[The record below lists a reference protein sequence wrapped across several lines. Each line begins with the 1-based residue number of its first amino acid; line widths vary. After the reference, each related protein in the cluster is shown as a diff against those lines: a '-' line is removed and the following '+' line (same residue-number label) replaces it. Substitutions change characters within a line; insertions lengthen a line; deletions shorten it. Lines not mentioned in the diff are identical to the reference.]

1 MVHTTELTVFIVLCL
16 AVTVIGF
23 GAGRWRR
30 AKLDHLD
37 EWGLG
42 GRKFGSVITWFLLGG
57 DIYTAY
63 TFIAVPAAV
72 FATGAAGLFAIPYT
86 IIVFPIVFVVMPKL
100 WQVSR
105 NRGYV
110 TVSDYVRERFDSRL
124 LALAVALTGIVA
136 TMPYIA
142 LQIFGIQVVIAQMGV
157 NVDLALVIAFV
168 VLALFTYVS
177 GLRAPAL
184 IAIVK
189 DALIGITVLV
199 LVIYIPSKLGG
210 YGAIF
215 DKVAQV
221 QAHQKVKPP
230 AAPVNYLSIG
240 RAQYAAYASLAFGSA
255 LALFLYPHAITG
267 TLAARGQ
274 RVIRRNAAYL
284 IPYSLMLGLIALL
297 GYMAIAAGTKPLK
310 ASGNNGIVPALLD
323 NMLPGWFAGFAFA
336 AIAIG
341 ALVPASVMS
350 IAAANLFSRNVYKEF
365 IAQRD
370 PRPAGDR
377 VQGDVPAGQV
387 RRPGLHPLGRQAERH
402 QLPARRRGADHP
414 DPARGDPRPLRA
426 GAQPLGGAPRL
437 GRGHHHRGVLAGGG
451 EVQGDD
457 PRLPDRRADQQAVH
471 RPGVV
476 RGQPRGGGGG
486 LAARL
491 RPRGAAAARHADRG
505 RLPAGGGGLFRRGSS
520 ASPRSAT
527 RT

>member
-1 MVHTTELTVFIVLCL
+1 VVHGAELSVFIVLSL
-16 AVTVIGF
+16 LVTVVGF

-57 DIYTAY
+57 DLYTAY

-72 FATGAAGLFAIPYT
+72 FATGAIGLFAIPYT
-86 IIVFPIVFVVMPKL
+86 IIVYPIVFLVMPKL

-105 NRGYV
+105 NKGYV
-110 TVSDYVRERFDSRL
+110 TASDYVKERFDSRY
-124 LALAVALTGIVA
+124 LALAIALTGIAA

-142 LQIFGIQVVIAQMGV
+142 LQIFGIQVVIEQMGV
-157 NVDLALVIAFV
+157 NVDLAFV

-199 LVIYIPSKLGG
+199 VIIYIPYKLGG
-210 YGAIF
+210 FGAIF
-215 DKVAQV
+215 DKVQQA

-230 AAPVNYLSIG
+230 VSYLSLG
-240 RAQYAAYASLAFGSA
+240 RAQYAAYASLALGSA

-267 TLAARGQ
+267 VLAAKGQ
-274 RVIRRNAAYL
+274 RVIRRNAVYL
-284 IPYSLMLGLIALL
+284 IPYSFMLGLIALL

-310 ASGNNGIVPALLD
+310 ASGNNGVVPALLD
-323 NMLPGWFAGFAFA
+323 KMLPGPVAGFAFA

-365 IAQRD
+365 LAPGATHAQQATVSKIASLVVKFGALAFILYVDKQNVINFQL
-370 PRPAGDR
+370 AGG
-377 VQGDVPAGQV
+377 VLILQT
-387 RRPGLHPLGRQAERH
+387 
-402 QLPARRRGADHP
+402 LPAVILALYVP
-414 DPARGDPRPLRA
+414 MLN
-426 GAQPLGGAPRL
+426 RL
-437 GRGHHHRGVLAGGG
+437 AVLAGWAAGISTGIYWLSAEKWKLTTHVFPIVGPQNRLYIALMAFLCNLAVVVAGSALAYALGARRQAG
-451 EVQGDD
+451 E
-457 PRLPDRRADQQAVH
+457 LTEADY
-471 RPGVV
+471 
-476 RGQPRGGGGG
+476 
-486 LAARL
+486 
-491 RPRGAAAARHADRG
+491 
-505 RLPAGGGGLFRRGSS
+505 LPA
-520 ASPRSAT
+520 AVV
-527 RT
+527 

>member
-1 MVHTTELTVFIVLCL
+1 VVHGAELSVFIVLSL
-16 AVTVIGF
+16 LVTVVGF

-57 DIYTAY
+57 DLYTAY

-72 FATGAAGLFAIPYT
+72 FATGAIGLFAVPYT
-86 IIVFPIVFVVMPKL
+86 IIVYPIVFLVMPKL

-105 NRGYV
+105 NKGYV
-110 TVSDYVRERFDSRL
+110 TASDYVKERFDSRY
-124 LALAVALTGIVA
+124 LALAIALTGIAA

-142 LQIFGIQVVIAQMGV
+142 LQIFGIQVVIEQMGV

-199 LVIYIPSKLGG
+199 VIIYIPYKLGG
-210 YGAIF
+210 FGAIF
-215 DKVAQV
+215 DKVQQAQL
-221 QAHQKVKPP
+221 HQRVKPP
-230 AAPVNYLSIG
+230 VSYLSLG
-240 RAQYAAYASLAFGSA
+240 RAQYAAYASLALGSA

-267 TLAARGQ
+267 VLAAKGQ
-274 RVIRRNAAYL
+274 RVIRRNAVYL
-284 IPYSLMLGLIALL
+284 IPYSFMLGLIALL

-310 ASGNNGIVPALLD
+310 ASGNNGVVPALLD
-323 NMLPGWFAGFAFA
+323 KMLPGPVAGFAFA

-365 IAQRD
+365 LAPGATHAQQATVSKIASL
-370 PRPAGDR
+370 
-377 VQGDVPAGQV
+377 VVKF
-387 RRPGLHPLGRQAERH
+387 
-402 QLPARRRGADHP
+402 GALAFILFVDK
-414 DPARGDPRPLRA
+414 
-426 GAQPLGGAPRL
+426 QN
-437 GRGHHHRGVLAGGG
+437 VINFQLAGGVLILQTLPAVILALYVPLLNRWAVIAG
-451 EVQGDD
+451 WAAGIGTGVYWLSVEKFKLTLHAFPVAGPQN
-457 PRLPDRRADQQAVH
+457 RLYIALVAFLVNL
-471 RPGVV
+471 GVV
-476 RGQPRGGGGG
+476 VLGSL
-486 LAARL
+486 LAYALGSRRQAGAL
-491 RPRGAAAARHADRG
+491 TEADYRPVAAV
-505 RLPAGGGGLFRRGSS
+505 
-520 ASPRSAT
+520 
-527 RT
+527 

>member
-1 MVHTTELTVFIVLCL
+1 MVHTTELTVFIVLSL
-16 AVTVIGF
+16 AVTMIGF

-57 DIYTAY
+57 DLYTAY
-63 TFIAVPAAV
+63 TFVAVPAAV

-110 TVSDYVRERFDSRL
+110 TASDYVKERFDSRL
-124 LALAVALTGIVA
+124 LALAIALTGIVA

-230 AAPVNYLSIG
+230 ATPVNYLSIG

-274 RVIRRNAAYL
+274 RVIRRNAVYL
-284 IPYSLMLGLIALL
+284 IPYSFMLGLIALL

-365 IAQRD
+365 IVPGATHAQ
-370 PRPAGDR
+370 
-377 VQGDVPAGQV
+377 
-387 RRPGLHPLGRQAERH
+387 QATASKVMS
-402 QLPARRRGADHP
+402 LLVKFGALAFILWVDK
-414 DPARGDPRPLRA
+414 
-426 GAQPLGGAPRL
+426 QN
-437 GRGHHHRGVLAGGG
+437 VINFQLAGG
-451 EVQGDD
+451 VLILQT
-457 PRLPDRRADQQAVH
+457 LPAVILALYVPVLNRWAVLLGWAAGITTGVYWLGVEKFKVTTH
-471 RPGVV
+471 GFPIAGPSNKLYIGLVAFGVNLGVV
-476 RGQPRGGGGG
+476 VVGSLLAYALGARRQTGTLTEADYQPVAVG
-486 LAARL
+486 
-491 RPRGAAAARHADRG
+491 
-505 RLPAGGGGLFRRGSS
+505 
-520 ASPRSAT
+520 
-527 RT
+527 